1 MARNSYS
8 AGKRQRERD
17 KEKKRK
23 AKAARLQNRGDSG
36 GGIPVATVDEI
47 QGGLMSIEEVLQVAA
62 GGGRPDGEE
71 QKSGVPS
78 RLFVG
83 GLDWRVTSEQLKE
96 FFEGIGPVSDAFV
109 VKDRDTGDSRG
120 FGFVTMDRKDAAAA
134 IEKLNG
140 ESLEGRALV
149 VRPATE
155 RK

>member
-8 AGKRQRERD
+8 AGKRQRERE
-17 KEKKRK
+17 KERKKK
-23 AKAARLQNRGDSG
+23 AKAARHMGRGDVG

-47 QGGLMSIEEVLQVAA
+47 QGGLMSIEDVLSVSA
-62 GGGRPDGEE
+62 GGSRSDEDKGR
-71 QKSGVPS
+71 SGVPS

-96 FFEGIGPVSDAFV
+96 AFEKIGPVSDAFV

-120 FGFVTMDRKDAAAA
+120 FGFVTMDRKSAAGA

-140 ESLEGRALV
+140 EMLEGRSLV

-155 RK
+155 RR

>member
-1 MARNSYS
+1 MGRNSYS

-23 AKAARLQNRGDSG
+23 AKANRVRENRHDNT

-47 QGGLMSIEEVLQVAA
+47 QGGLRSPEEVLAEFS
-62 GGGRPDGEE
+62 GEKVE
-71 QKSGVPS
+71 TDTRSKGVPS

-83 GLDWRVTSEQLKE
+83 GLDWRVSSEQLAE
-96 FFEGIGPVSDAFV
+96 FFAKVGPVGDAFV
-109 VKDRDTGDSRG
+109 VNDRDTGESRG
-120 FGFVTMDRKDAAAA
+120 FGFVTMDRRDAVEA
-134 IEKLNG
+134 IKQLNG
-140 ESLEGRALV
+140 ESLEGRTIV